1 MRATF
6 PFDVNGTLV
15 RYICLSAG
23 LLLSRCQPR
32 LDEDT
37 LVKTFKLLVSS
48 VCVLSMLVPPAT
60 APVFA
65 AELSRS
71 AYEDCAARDETGLA
85 TALTTISA
93 DALKTGIGKLDY
105 AALVNNAWYE
115 HNLDEIIDKR
125 VDLAVEEV
133 KTETSW
139 GERIKSLANAET
151 SQKLATAVAERVYH
165 SEAVKGALEAV
176 AQDVAKDVGKS
187 IETATTDA
195 AAPVLSCLKAF
206 IGPRYGTAVADAV
219 AGDAGKDIS
228 VDPSKG
234 VGEPSAGAVIKQSS
248 GGIAGATI
256 LIVRR
261 QLANLATRVGQR
273 IVGSVLSRLVSVAA
287 GGIGLVLIA
296 KDIWEFRNGILP
308 IIASEMKSQA
318 TKDKVKEELSATIAQ
333 QIGEHLKEI
342 AQASADR
349 VIEIWKEFKR
359 AHAIALR
366 IAEGNGAFR
375 AFLDSVAPSRLSR
388 LDEIVG
394 IIVASEGESAVVTRL
409 GDGTLNTAV
418 HVMPEAAIQIARETR
433 SLQDAIA
440 WNGIAGD
447 KITAVLEYEL
457 HKRSK
462 PSDFTLVSL
471 NRILA
476 LQDRAAIMRLASVPA
491 KSREALF
498 AVDGNDLNV
507 LARNLSED
515 ELTTLA
521 SYLEGLQAGPRER
534 VLRAVA
540 TSPSKMQV
548 LARTR
553 VRDAIIASADQS
565 EAVGMMLDTPSAFSP
580 HLFAHDVKLAF
591 EGKVNPL
598 LLWDKHPAGVGF
610 AGALALLLLLWFMR
624 LFRRPQ
630 RVNTAIPAAPEA
642 ASPPPGTA

>member
-1 MRATF
+1 MA
-6 PFDVNGTLV
+6 
-15 RYICLSAG
+15 
-23 LLLSRCQPR
+23 Q
-32 LDEDT
+32 
-37 LVKTFKLLVSS
+37 TFKLLVSS
-48 VCVLSMLVPPAT
+48 LCVVSLLAPFIPAPT
-60 APVFA
+60 LA
-65 AELSRS
+65 AELSRA
-71 AYEDCAARDETGLA
+71 AYEDCAARDEAGLA
-85 TALTTISA
+85 AALTTISA

-105 AALVNNAWYE
+105 AALVGNAWYE
-115 HNLDEIIDKR
+115 HKLDEIIDKR
-125 VDLAVEEV
+125 VDIAVEEV

-187 IETATTDA
+187 IEGATTDA

-234 VGEPSAGAVIKQSS
+234 TGEPSAGAVIKQSG

-273 IVGSVLSRLVSVAA
+273 IAGSVLSRLVSVAA

-318 TKDKVKEELSATIAQ
+318 TKDKVKEELSTTIAQ
-333 QIGEHLKEI
+333 QIGEHVKEI

-349 VIEIWKEFKR
+349 VVEIWKEFKR

-394 IIVASEGESAVVTRL
+394 IIVAGEGESAVVSRL

-447 KITAVLEYEL
+447 KVAAVLEYDL
-457 HKRSK
+457 HKRAK
-462 PSDFTLVSL
+462 PTDFTLASL
-471 NRILA
+471 NRLLA

-491 KSREALF
+491 KAREALF
-498 AVDGNDLNV
+498 AIGGNDLNV
-507 LARNLSED
+507 LTRNLSED

-521 SYLEGLQAGPRER
+521 SYLDGLQAEPRER

-553 VRDAIIASADQS
+553 VRDAIITSADQS
-565 EAVGMMLDTPSAFSP
+565 EAVGMMLETPGAFSP
-580 HLFAHDVKLAF
+580 HLFLHDAKLALA
-591 EGKVNPL
+591 GKVNPL
-598 LLWDKHPAGVGF
+598 LLWDKHPAGAGL
-610 AGALALLLLLWFMR
+610 AGAMALLFLLWFTR
-624 LFRRPQ
+624 LFRRPHKA
-630 RVNTAIPAAPEA
+630 RNTAPASPEA
-642 ASPPPGTA
+642 TPPGAA